1 MIKRTEFLILS
12 IPDDKRYANVFV
24 PILNEFEKRGTDV
37 TFWTSSVDDPIL
49 AMDYRHVHAEYIG
62 KGNKGIVKLNSAA
75 AGVFLAT
82 TPGLDVLQWKRSRN
96 GTAMFMCFTRLIHAG
111 DTECSALISMMLFWS
126 RVQSMWMR

>member
-1 MIKRTEFLILS
+1 M
-12 IPDDKRYANVFV
+12 FV

-75 AGVFLAT
+75 AGVFLTT

-96 GTAMFMCFTRLIHAG
+96 VDCYVHVSFTRLIHAG
-111 DTECSALISMMLFWS
+111 GYRMFGLDFYDAVLVSGSVHVDEIRLLSRSAISHQRMS
-126 RVQSMWMR
+126 G